1 MTHPKITIFYIILG
15 EITGRR
21 LRAKN
26 IEENVRHLLMDF
38 WGARFW
44 RTEKESPCPAGK
56 YSYGLTDTY
65 T

>member
-1 MTHPKITIFYIILG
+1 LG
-15 EITGRR
+15 EITGRQ

-26 IEENVRHLLMDF
+26 ARADGKMRARAKNARADGKMS
-38 WGARFW
+38 RFW